1 MQRWEFPRQVRGH
14 VQVPK
19 VLMCLRGYWVMVNG
33 KWYKLYGGFWFYFVT
48 LQEFY
53 VLFRGSCLVHSLV

>member
-33 KWYKLYGGFWFYFVT
+33 KWYKLYGGFWFYLLLFKSSMFCLGVP
-48 LQEFY
+48 
-53 VLFRGSCLVHSLV
+53 VLYIR